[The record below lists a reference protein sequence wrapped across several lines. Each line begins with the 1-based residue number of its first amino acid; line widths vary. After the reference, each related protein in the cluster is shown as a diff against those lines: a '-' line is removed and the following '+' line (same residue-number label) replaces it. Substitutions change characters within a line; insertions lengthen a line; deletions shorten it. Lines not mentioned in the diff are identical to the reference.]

1 MRPIDADK
9 IVNFECTLDSGEKY
23 LLLPVAHL
31 SDIPTIPIKPFFFT
45 MSETHHRTGAAIGK
59 RVGVVF
65 ASDKA
70 SAEQIA
76 WDKYGGDACCALDIW
91 EIEENSASFTV
102 WRGSFT

>member
-23 LLLPVAHL
+23 LL
-31 SDIPTIPIKPFFFT
+31 KPFFFT
-45 MSETHHRTGAAIGK
+45 MNVTHHRTGATMGK

-65 ASDKA
+65 VSDKA
-70 SAEQIA
+70 AAEQIA